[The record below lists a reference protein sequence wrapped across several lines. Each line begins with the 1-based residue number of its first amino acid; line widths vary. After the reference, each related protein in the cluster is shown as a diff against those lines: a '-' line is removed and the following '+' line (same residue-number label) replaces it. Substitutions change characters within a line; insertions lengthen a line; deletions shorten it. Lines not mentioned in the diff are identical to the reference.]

1 MSETRP
7 KELKALD
14 ICGATRQRS
23 HWELSMLMR
32 ALMILIGMAPGFVLA
47 VALAAIIKIH

>member
-1 MSETRP
+1 
-7 KELKALD
+7 
-14 ICGATRQRS
+14 
-23 HWELSMLMR
+23 MLMR